1 MKMLT
6 RLERRKINIKGVDV
20 NIDAKAGQISFKKG
34 NAELVFKY
42 APLLTQATI
51 EGDLLVFKALGDTK
65 RHAQLLGTAI
75 ATSCNHIEGLTKGYK
90 LELEIRGTGYKVAA
104 ENKNGAIILVLQL
117 GYSNEVR
124 YELPAIVKATIATPT
139 LFSLESFDKQ
149 MVYQTSDSIR
159 RIRKLSAY
167 KGKGIIPKGMT
178 ITLKETKKKK

>member
-6 RLERRKINIKGVDV
+6 RLERRKINIKGIDV
-20 NIDAKAGQISFKKG
+20 NIDTKAGQIRFKRNNSELSFQ
-34 NAELVFKY
+34 Y
-42 APLLTQATI
+42 PPLFIEAGI
-51 EGDLLVFKALGDTK
+51 EGETLVFKALGETK

-90 LELEIRGTGYKVAA
+90 IELEIRGTGYKIAS
-104 ENKNGAIILVLQL
+104 ENKNGTTVLVLQL

-124 YELPAIVKATIATPT
+124 YPLPGIVKATIATPT
-139 LFSLESFDKQ
+139 LFTLESFDKQ
-149 MVYQTSDSIR
+149 VVYQTSDSIR

>member
-6 RLERRKINIKGVDV
+6 RLERRKINVTGVDV
-20 NIDAKAGQISFKKG
+20 SIDAKMGQIRFKRQ
-34 NAELVFKY
+34 NAELVFNY
-42 APLLTQATI
+42 PAHMIHAALEA
-51 EGDLLVFKALGDTK
+51 DLLVFKALGETK

-75 ATSCNHIEGLTKGYK
+75 ATSCNHLTGLTKGYK
-90 LELEIRGTGYKVAA
+90 IELEIRGTGYKIAS
-104 ENKNGAIILVLQL
+104 ENKNGAIVLVLQL

-124 YELPAIVKATIATPT
+124 YELPSIVKATIATPT
-139 LFSLESFDKQ
+139 LFSLESYDKQ
-149 MVYQTSDSIR
+149 LVYQVSDSIR

>member
-1 MKMLT
+1 MRMLT

-20 NIDAKAGQISFKKG
+20 AIDAKIGQIRFKRG
-34 NAELVFKY
+34 NSELVY
-42 APLLTQATI
+42 HYPPLLIQADI
-51 EGDLLVFKALGDTK
+51 EGELLVFKALGDTK
-65 RHAQLLGTAI
+65 RHAQMLGTAI

-90 LELEIRGTGYKVAA
+90 IELEIRGTGYKIAS
-104 ENKNGAIILVLQL
+104 ENKNGAMVLVLQL

-124 YELPAIVKATIATPT
+124 YELPSIVKATIATQT
-139 LFSLESFDKQ
+139 LFTLESFDKQ
-149 MVYQTSDSIR
+149 AVYQTSDSIR